1 MDNAIITIVIR
12 DRGSIIAAVTILL
25 GHKVSVLDMA
35 QNIIDGFFNMM
46 LIEDCSDFGIPFDD
60 LLDGLKTLG
69 EGIGVKVCAQRE
81 EIFTSMHR
89 VWGGPNSAGSWAA
102 ARSCPSIPAP
112 VLTSLIGADT
122 SRRLFTVSRIERAR
136 GVQRPPWNPSCRQAS

>member
-89 VWGGPNSAGSWAA
+89 VWGGAEFGGLMGGGPVLPVNTGSCADFVN
-102 ARSCPSIPAP
+102 RGGHIPAP
-112 VLTSLIGADT
+112 VHS
-122 SRRLFTVSRIERAR
+122 FK
-136 GVQRPPWNPSCRQAS
+136 N